1 MNGTA
6 YHHVP
11 GPRLLAA
18 GGGEH
23 SAPVTHLGERILW
36 TVVTLGALAAIYLLM
51 WRGWRR
57 RQSRQAGIAELPEAP
72 AGAFPG
78 AADAGAVGTA
88 GTDGTDGTAAPA
100 GDRTTGRAAGSA
112 AGIESVYVS
121 TTSEGDWLDRIAVHG
136 LGERSNAQVR
146 VAPAGVLVEREPADV
161 FIPAAAIR
169 GVRPVT
175 GMAGKYLRE
184 EGIVVVTWQHGEH
197 TLDTGLLPRYDA
209 DREALL
215 ASVRDLLNPETERS
229 AT

>member
-6 YHHVP
+6 YHHVTNP
-11 GPRLLAA
+11 WLLAA

-36 TVVTLGALAAIYLLM
+36 TVVTLGALIAIYLLM

-57 RQSRQAGIAELPEAP
+57 RQAGQADIAELPEAP

-78 AADAGAVGTA
+78 AQGA
-88 GTDGTDGTAAPA
+88 AAPA
-100 GDRTTGRAAGSA
+100 GDKAAGNA

-169 GVRPVT
+169 AVRPVT

-209 DREALL
+209 DRESLL
-215 ASVRDLLNPETERS
+215 ASVRNLLNPQTERS

>member
-1 MNGTA
+1 MNGTSPSHLLDA
-6 YHHVP
+6 VAGASG
-11 GPRLLAA
+11 GP
-18 GGGEH
+18 H

-36 TVVTLGALAAIYLLM
+36 TVVTLAVLAAIYWLM

-57 RQSRQAGIAELPEAP
+57 RQERQADIAELPEAP
-72 AGAFPG
+72 AGAFPAR
-78 AADAGAVGTA
+78 AAGPDAVGTDA
-88 GTDGTDGTAAPA
+88 DGADAVRIDGTAAPGA
-100 GDRTTGRAAGSA
+100 
-112 AGIESVYVS
+112 IESVYVS

-146 VAPAGVLVEREPADV
+146 VAPAGVLVEREPSDV
-161 FIPAAAIR
+161 FIPAGAIR

-184 EGIVVVTWQHGEH
+184 DGIVVVTWQHGEH

-209 DREALL
+209 DRKALL
-215 ASVRDLLNPETERS
+215 ASVQNLLNLQSERS

>member
-1 MNGTA
+1 V
-6 YHHVP
+6 HE
-11 GPRLLAA
+11 AA
-18 GGGEH
+18 GSTPH

-36 TVVTLGALAAIYLLM
+36 TAVTVAALAGIYWLM

-57 RQSRQAGIAELPEAP
+57 RQARQADIAALPEVP
-72 AGAFPG
+72 AGAFPSG
-78 AADAGAVGTA
+78 AETGSGTE
-88 GTDGTDGTAAPA
+88 T
-100 GDRTTGRAAGSA
+100 
-112 AGIESVYVS
+112 VYVS

-146 VAPAGVLVEREPADV
+146 VAPAGVLVEREPSDV
-161 FIPAAAIR
+161 FIPAGAIR

-209 DREALL
+209 DRKALL
-215 ASVRDLLNPETERS
+215 ASVQNLLNLQSERS

>member
-6 YHHVP
+6 YHHLADSV
-11 GPRLLAA
+11 LVAA
-18 GGGEH
+18 GGQH

-36 TVVTLGALAAIYLLM
+36 TFVTLAALIGIYLLM

-57 RQSRQAGIAELPEAP
+57 RQGRQADIAELPAVP

-78 AADAGAVGTA
+78 GETGD
-88 GTDGTDGTAAPA
+88 TAAGGPD
-100 GDRTTGRAAGSA
+100 GLET
-112 AGIESVYVS
+112 VYVS

-146 VAPAGVLVEREPADV
+146 VGSAGVLVEREPADV
-161 FIPAAAIR
+161 FIPAGAIR
-169 GVRPVT
+169 RVRPVT

-209 DREALL
+209 DRESLL
-215 ASVRDLLNPETERS
+215 ASVQNLLNLQSERS